1 MKAPVNPGD
10 QIDHYKV
17 GDLVARGGVASIFRG
32 TDMRTNRPVAIKIP
46 DPEMESDPVFAD
58 RFRRE
63 EDIGKTLIHP
73 GMLTVI
79 ADDHRSQLYLV
90 TEWFEGRSLR
100 QLLVKEKKLPPD
112 RAVRI
117 AYGVCDALAYIHG
130 HGIVHRDLKPEN
142 ILIDAEDHIKL
153 IEFGSAAK
161 AGARRITFAN
171 LTQVVGMSR
180 YVSPEELNGRRGDA
194 RSDIYALGVVIY
206 EMVTG
211 KMPFP
216 ETNSFDRS
224 LKDLVPP
231 HELEPA
237 ISLQLQEV
245 IYRALE
251 PEHKRRYA
259 NAHEFALDL
268 LHLAQVRV
276 VDRSAQKSW
285 KETLILKRK
294 TLAYLSIGLIPVA
307 IFALLLYFASR

>member
-1 MKAPVNPGD
+1 
-10 QIDHYKV
+10 
-17 GDLVARGGVASIFRG
+17 
-32 TDMRTNRPVAIKIP
+32 
-46 DPEMESDPVFAD
+46 
-58 RFRRE
+58 
-63 EDIGKTLIHP
+63 
-73 GMLTVI
+73 
-79 ADDHRSQLYLV
+79 
-90 TEWFEGRSLR
+90 
-100 QLLVKEKKLPPD
+100 
-112 RAVRI
+112 
-117 AYGVCDALAYIHG
+117 
-130 HGIVHRDLKPEN
+130 
-142 ILIDAEDHIKL
+142 
-153 IEFGSAAK
+153 
-161 AGARRITFAN
+161 
-171 LTQVVGMSR
+171 
-180 YVSPEELNGRRGDA
+180 
-194 RSDIYALGVVIY
+194 
-206 EMVTG
+206 MVTG